1 MKPTDRP
8 YQERLQMALEAARDR
23 SGAERDAFLRWLKA
37 ADPQMAADVL
47 LRLTAP
53 QDAGEPNDE

>member
-1 MKPTDRP
+1 
-8 YQERLQMALEAARDR
+8 MALEAARDR

>member
-23 SGAERDAFLRWLKA
+23 SAPERDVFLTWLKA

-47 LRLTAP
+47 LRLSAP
-53 QDAGEPNDE
+53 EDPGASNDE